1 MISSRLL
8 VGGFSAE
15 DEWGGTNRIQL
26 SPWRSSVESTS
37 DITAGMSEL
46 LGLLGDSRD
55 RVGVLARPD
64 DALFEGYRRL
74 GSDVQWTLCP
84 VYADGGT
91 AVKHAGSRIQPFAV
105 TARLAAYF
113 TSVGEPWPFP
123 QLETIARVNSKHW
136 SHEVRRAFMRV
147 EAAWASTASQ
157 VDSAARTLL
166 SQGPIVIKEDFG
178 VSGKG
183 NCVVREPSQLRSL
196 VRLIEQQER
205 QGRSGGF
212 VVEPLMDKLTDFS
225 GHFTVHE
232 DGRTS
237 FDGFRQMLN
246 VGHRYVASFA
256 LPDHIQRR
264 LQAGSY
270 FREVDV
276 VLSALVKERHFGP
289 VCIDGLMLCDGSVIS
304 TLEVNARLSM
314 GRLSLALDKKVTQ
327 HGLQSLLFTMRV
339 RAGLRQPG
347 STDAHA
353 DSVLAASG
361 DRSFA
366 KVLAELDQ
374 RRVLYEQGASGRFL
388 LLGGSTTSQRWYGGY
403 FFDADADPARDFAEL
418 LAAVR
423 DCDVT
428 VDDSFPT
435 QALCAHVTQLQ
446 SSMQHEQPTACLA

>member
-1 MISSRLL
+1 MISSCLL

-15 DEWGGTNRIQL
+15 DEWGGTDRIQL

-37 DITAGMSEL
+37 DISAGMSEL
-46 LGLLGDSRD
+46 LGLLSHSRD
-55 RVGVLARPD
+55 RVGVLVRPD
-64 DALFEGYRRL
+64 DALSESYRRL

-84 VYADGGT
+84 VYADGG
-91 AVKHAGSRIQPFAV
+91 AASEPAESRIEPFAV

-113 TSVGEPWPFP
+113 TSTGERWPFP
-123 QLETIARVNSKHW
+123 QLETIARVNSKRW
-136 SHEVRRAFMRV
+136 SHEVRRAFMRI

-157 VDSAARTLL
+157 VDSAARMLL

-205 QGRSGGF
+205 QGRRGGF
-212 VVEPLMDKLTDFS
+212 VVEPLLDKLTDFS

-270 FREVDV
+270 LREADV
-276 VLSALVKERHFGP
+276 VLSALVKERYFGP
-289 VCIDGLMLCDGSVIS
+289 VCIDGLMLCDGSAIS
-304 TLEVNARLSM
+304 TLEVNARMSM
-314 GRLSLALDKKVTQ
+314 GRLSLALDKKAMR

-339 RAGLRQPG
+339 RAGLRLPD
-347 STDAHA
+347 SIDALA
-353 DSVLAASG
+353 DSAAAG
-361 DRSFA
+361 DRSFT
-366 KVLAELDQ
+366 KVLAELDR
-374 RRVLYEQGASGRFL
+374 RRVLYEQGASGGFL
-388 LLGGSTTSQRWYGGY
+388 LLGGSTTTQRWYGGY
-403 FFDADADPARDFAEL
+403 FFDAEADPVRDFAEL
-418 LAAVR
+418 LAAAR
-423 DCDVT
+423 DCDVM
-428 VDDSFPT
+428 VDDSFPIK
-435 QALCAHVTQLQ
+435 ALCAHVTQLQ
-446 SSMQHEQPTACLA
+446 RSLQHDQPAACLA